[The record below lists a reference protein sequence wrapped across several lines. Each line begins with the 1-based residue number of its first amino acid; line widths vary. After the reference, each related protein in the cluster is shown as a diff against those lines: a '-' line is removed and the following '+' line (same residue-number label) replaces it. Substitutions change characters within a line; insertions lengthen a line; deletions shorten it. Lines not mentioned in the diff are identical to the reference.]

1 VRTPCAHAAPACSA
15 LTRRR
20 GHSHDPFAA
29 DIDERGRIFARGS
42 QDMKCVGLQYL
53 EAIRR
58 LKAKVEACTQCGVEV
73 VLSACFPQGFAPL
86 RTVLVT
92 FVPDEEIGGN
102 DGMGGFVS
110 SARFAALNVGL
121 ELDEGWATPGEVF
134 PVFYAERCPWW
145 FTIRAEGEPGHGSKL
160 YDGGAMERLQAAL
173 ARIFQFRAQQFDKI
187 KVRAADACALMFES

>member
-1 VRTPCAHAAPACSA
+1 MLGCS
-15 LTRRR
+15 TWK
-20 GHSHDPFAA
+20 PFAA
-29 DIDERGRIFARGS
+29 SKPRCGHPRRAAPQQPCS
-42 QDMKCVGLQYL
+42 QCL
-53 EAIRR
+53 A
-58 LKAKVEACTQCGVEV
+58 
-73 VLSACFPQGFAPL
+73 PQGFAPL

-173 ARIFQFRAQQFDKI
+173 ARIFEFRAQQFG
-187 KVRAADACALMFES
+187 KVKVSADDAYALRSES